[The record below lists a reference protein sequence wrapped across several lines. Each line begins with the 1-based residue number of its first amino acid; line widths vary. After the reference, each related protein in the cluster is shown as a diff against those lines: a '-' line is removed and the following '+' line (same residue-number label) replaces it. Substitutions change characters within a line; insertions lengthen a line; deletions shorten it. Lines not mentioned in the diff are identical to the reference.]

1 MPLKHL
7 NLSVFRLLLGFTHLK
22 FAETGRRR
30 IRPRTR
36 PGHEVLERRL
46 ALDGSIT
53 TYDWVARGDGV
64 SWSDPNNW
72 IHIGPI
78 PSVGVPGVPVGG
90 SNVEFPPLY
99 TLPAGSPLTINFNSP
114 YSSFPINLL
123 TIEDS
128 FTFSGNPIT
137 VNNGVIV
144 ANPPGKLADATIL
157 LSGVTL
163 GSRSTIYTQQ
173 GSTLN
178 LADSADPTGLKLGL
192 EGGVTKGG
200 GGQLFIDTQS
210 VIAPYLGFNL
220 QPFEIAGGTVTMG
233 TSVTFTGSR
242 FQVDSNAALDIA
254 AAASVRI
261 AALAGS
267 GTVDIQGTGS
277 ANDTTSLK
285 ISEPAA
291 QSDKFTGLIDGV
303 GQLILQG
310 NGTLTTGAID
320 FSDGGGIQVL
330 LGTLVAD
337 GAVSVGTLSVSN
349 GATFG
354 GVGPWHFSG
363 SAVFQAGTNYALTL
377 DGLTPGTQ
385 YTQLVNGDSTAGI
398 NLGNSKLTA
407 TIGYQ
412 YQAGDQFTIATGPLV
427 QGVFQNVQGG
437 TVLLGNNVP
446 FSVSYSS
453 TAVTLTALQS
463 ETTTALIGSPNPSNP
478 GQPVT
483 FTATAST
490 RTQPVTT
497 GSVSFMQGGTV
508 LATVGVTALGQAS
521 YTTSSLPL
529 GTTAITA
536 VYNGSSGILG
546 STSPTVT
553 QSVVPYTTLTSVSTS
568 ANPSRIGQPLT
579 FTAAVTTAAG
589 TPVTTGTIGF
599 TRGNKLLATVA
610 VGPDGTASLSLSSL
624 PIGQSRIQAVYDGTP
639 DYLPSVSP
647 FLVQSVSRLGTVT
660 TLTFTTQTRPN
671 GRVVTVLEASVG
683 AEGIAGITPIGT
695 VVFRRNGK
703 DIGKARLNN
712 GVAMLALG
720 RQIPAR
726 GKFVAGFQG
735 GSRFLASTSSP
746 GILPA

>member
-99 TLPAGSPLTINFNSP
+99 TLPAGSPSTINFNSP

-453 TAVTLTALQS
+453 TAVTLTAAPVRDDDRIDRLPKPQQSRPAGHVHRDREHAHAAGYDRLCQLHAGRDRSGDRRRDRPGPGLVYDLLPAPGDHGDHGGLQRV
-463 ETTTALIGSPNPSNP
+463 ERHPRLDQPDGDAIGRPLYDVDIRLDLRESQPDRSAVDVHRRGHHRRRDAGHDRDDRIYP
-478 GQPVT
+478 GQQAAGDRRGRARWNREPEPLV
-483 FTATAST
+483 APD
-490 RTQPVTT
+490 RPEPHP
-497 GSVSFMQGGTV
+497 GG
-508 LATVGVTALGQAS
+508 LRWYARLSAVG
-521 YTTSSLPL
+521 
-529 GTTAITA
+529 
-536 VYNGSSGILG
+536 
-546 STSPTVT
+546 
-553 QSVVPYTTLTSVSTS
+553 QSVPGPVGKPTRYGHDLDLH
-568 ANPSRIGQPLT
+568 NPDPAERPGGDR
-579 FTAAVTTAAG
+579 A
-589 TPVTTGTIGF
+589 
-599 TRGNKLLATVA
+599 RGERRR
-610 VGPDGTASLSLSSL
+610 GGD
-624 PIGQSRIQAVYDGTP
+624 
-639 DYLPSVSP
+639 
-647 FLVQSVSRLGTVT
+647 
-660 TLTFTTQTRPN
+660 
-671 GRVVTVLEASVG
+671 
-683 AEGIAGITPIGT
+683 
-695 VVFRRNGK
+695 RRNHS
-703 DIGKARLNN
+703 DRD
-712 GVAMLALG
+712 
-720 RQIPAR
+720 R
-726 GKFVAGFQG
+726 
-735 GSRFLASTSSP
+735 RFP
-746 GILPA
+746 PQWEGHR